1 VETLW
6 LFMKGFT
13 LGFSVAVPVG
23 PIGVM
28 CVQRALRYG
37 RNAGF
42 ATGMGAAAADGM
54 YGLVAGLGLAS
65 VTSFFET
72 SQGWI
77 QLVGGG
83 VLMLVGGRMV
93 NTHIQLPRDP
103 GTVAAPVAKTKRRLF
118 AESFVLT
125 LTNPLTLL
133 GFLAVFAG
141 IGLPSDSTPWEV
153 GLIVLGVIA
162 GSAAWWLFLSAT
174 AAHYRERLPPQLLDR
189 FNRGAGYMIVIFGIA
204 AVYQGL
210 STILQW
216 KPLLPP

>member
-1 VETLW
+1 MEIVW
-6 LFMKGFT
+6 LFMKGFV

-37 RNAGF
+37 RNSGF

-54 YGLVAGLGLAS
+54 YGLVAGMGLAS

-77 QLVGGG
+77 QLIGGC
-83 VLMLVGGRMV
+83 VLMLVGARMV
-93 NTHIQLPRDP
+93 NTLIQLPRDP
-103 GTVAAPVAKTKRRLF
+103 GTLAPPAAKKKRRLF
-118 AESFVLT
+118 AESFILT
-125 LTNPLTLL
+125 LTNPMTLL

-141 IGLPSDSTPWEV
+141 IGLPSNSTPWEV
-153 GLIVLGVIA
+153 GFIVIGVVA
-162 GSAAWWLFLSAT
+162 GSAAWWLFLSGL

-189 FNRGAGYMIVIFGIA
+189 FNRGAGYLIVVFGMA
-204 AVYQGL
+204 ALYKGL
-210 STILQW
+210 RSVFQLNW
-216 KPLLPP
+216 P